1 LWAAIVQVE
10 IGQRHRACR
19 RTLELRRTPHL
30 ECFVRALVIEVVD
43 ELVEA
48 GVLLQAVRAG
58 GFRIKN
64 YQSGYVLR

>member
-1 LWAAIVQVE
+1 
-10 IGQRHRACR
+10 
-19 RTLELRRTPHL
+19 LEW
-30 ECFVRALVIEVVD
+30 FVRALVIEVVD